1 MAEAFAILGVVG
13 VGLQIAKEFI
23 RLSDSFSALSHASE
37 DCQYFALS
45 SKNMSAVI
53 TSLFTAA
60 RRSLEV
66 IETDQRP
73 EREATLDGLI
83 KEFGQVQLRLRDL
96 AIDTRIDEQHLGS
109 NDSYFVRLTFSWRWY
124 RKKAAVTMSR
134 MMQETTKST
143 ANLFISTMLCEDLM
157 RQIRVL
163 QETKTDSKDLQSL
176 NNQVKFLS
184 EQIVNQRRDVR
195 FATKQI
201 ESFRKAHPEVIQ
213 PDEIASLRD
222 VEKAVVASTLKIV
235 PSTKR
240 RGQAARQPRNEHG
253 AAPRKLYSYNEHLNS
268 RQNLVPPPP
277 RRRRADSG
285 PQPPPPRTAPRH
297 ARSSEIHRRPS
308 SPLPRTTART
318 PIITTT
324 DFSTPTVRYVN
335 IPESPVSDR
344 FTGTR
349 VRGEGQNSH
358 EKVGDLP
365 QEVFTEPGDGRDAD
379 SRRATPIRE
388 DKIAST
394 AEGSVKKKKKTK
406 KSLEF
411 QSPSRNGSPQTRNV
425 VEEEGPKLADDDPRP
440 SPTGRMQP
448 MPPFDEDDLRG
459 VRRRMTER
467 KSGEG
472 GGKSPKS

>member
-23 RLSDSFSALSHASE
+23 KLSDSFSALSHASE
-37 DCQYFALS
+37 DCQYFATS

-60 RRSLEV
+60 RMSLQV

-83 KEFGQVQLRLRDL
+83 KEFEQVHLRLRDL
-96 AIDTRIDEQHLGS
+96 AIDTGIDEQHVGS
-109 NDSYFVRLTFSWRWY
+109 NDGYFVRLTFSWRWY
-124 RKKAAVTMSR
+124 RKKAAVAMSR
-134 MMQETTKST
+134 MMQEATKST

-163 QETKTDSKDLQSL
+163 QENRTDSEDLRSL
-176 NNQVKFLS
+176 KEQVKCLS
-184 EQIVNQRRDVR
+184 EQIVDQRREVR

-213 PDEIASLRD
+213 PDKIASLRD

-240 RGQAARQPRNEHG
+240 RGQAPRQPRNEHG
-253 AAPRKLYSYNEHLNS
+253 AAPRKLYSYNDHLNN
-268 RQNLVPPPP
+268 RQNLVPPSP

-297 ARSSEIHRRPS
+297 ARSSDTRRRPP
-308 SPLPRTTART
+308 SPRPSKTART

-324 DFSTPTVRYVN
+324 DFSTHTVRYVD
-335 IPESPVSDR
+335 IPESLVSDR
-344 FTGTR
+344 FTGPR
-349 VRGEGQNSH
+349 VRDNGRNLREETGEW
-358 EKVGDLP
+358 P
-365 QEVFTEPGDGRDAD
+365 PEVFSNPDVGTGAD
-379 SRRATPIRE
+379 SRRASSIRE
-388 DKIAST
+388 EEGAPR

-406 KSLEF
+406 ESLES
-411 QSPSRNGSPQTRNV
+411 QSSSRIGSPPARSV

-440 SPTGRMQP
+440 SPLGRMQP

-459 VRRRMTER
+459 LRRRMTER
-467 KSGEG
+467 KPGEG

>member
-184 EQIVNQRRDVR
+184 EQIVNQRRDWLAPSR
-195 FATKQI
+195 LFLQQSDEAKQ
-201 ESFRKAHPEVIQ
+201 
-213 PDEIASLRD
+213 RD
-222 VEKAVVASTLKIV
+222 
-235 PSTKR
+235 
-240 RGQAARQPRNEHG
+240 
-253 AAPRKLYSYNEHLNS
+253 S
-268 RQNLVPPPP
+268 RET
-277 RRRRADSG
+277 S
-285 PQPPPPRTAPRH
+285 TAP
-297 ARSSEIHRRPS
+297 
-308 SPLPRTTART
+308 PLESCIRTTS
-318 PIITTT
+318 I
-324 DFSTPTVRYVN
+324 
-335 IPESPVSDR
+335 
-344 FTGTR
+344 
-349 VRGEGQNSH
+349 
-358 EKVGDLP
+358 
-365 QEVFTEPGDGRDAD
+365 
-379 SRRATPIRE
+379 
-388 DKIAST
+388 
-394 AEGSVKKKKKTK
+394 
-406 KSLEF
+406 
-411 QSPSRNGSPQTRNV
+411 
-425 VEEEGPKLADDDPRP
+425 
-440 SPTGRMQP
+440 
-448 MPPFDEDDLRG
+448 
-459 VRRRMTER
+459 
-467 KSGEG
+467 
-472 GGKSPKS
+472 